1 MDRVTKEFY
10 LSMWCGEIKDDLVN
24 FLNKNFE
31 VGELTEFSATNNNNN
46 KVKTID
52 IMLDSWCPISLIN
65 VDVKKNVVE
74 Y

>member
-31 VGELTEFSATNNNNN
+31 VGELTEFSATNINNN